1 MFGYVKPFPPELK
14 VKEYDF
20 YRSVYCGLCR
30 ALGRRIALCAELTL
44 SYDIVFLALLLMS
57 LKDDQ
62 TEIKLRRCGIH
73 PLKKR
78 PVLEINPSLTE
89 AAELGALLSYYKVID
104 DLHDCRGIRK
114 LTPLLLLPAVKY
126 IKKKINP
133 DNEFDQAIMSG
144 LEILNKLETEN
155 TVSVDAPAEAFG
167 NVMALVF
174 AHACGDGINR
184 RIGEVIGKHIGRW
197 IYIIDAL
204 DDLIKDKKR
213 GSYNPFIFSG
223 DISPINIESA
233 LIGEL
238 QNIEKA
244 VNLIDFRD
252 EGIENIIKNII
263 YLGMPR
269 RAKEIIEK
277 RKMPSDY
284 KSTQK
289 I

>member
-57 LKDDQ
+57 LKNEK
-62 TEIKLRRCGIH
+62 TEIKFRRCGVH

-78 PVLEINPSLTE
+78 PVLEINTSLIE
-89 AAELGALLSYYKVID
+89 AAEIGALLSYYKVID

-114 LTPLLLLPAVKY
+114 LTPLLLLPAIKY
-126 IKKKINP
+126 MKKKVNP
-133 DNEFDQAIMSG
+133 DKEFDQAIKSG

-155 TVSVDAPAEAFG
+155 TLSVDTPAEAFG
-167 NVMALVF
+167 NVMSVVF
-174 AHACGDGINR
+174 AYACGDGINR
-184 RIGEVIGKHIGRW
+184 RIGEVIGKYIGRW
-197 IYIIDAL
+197 IYIVDAL
-204 DDLIKDKKR
+204 DDIEKDKKS
-213 GSYNPFIFSG
+213 GSYNPFVFSD
-223 DISPINIESA
+223 DISPVHIETA

-252 EGIENIIKNII
+252 GGIENIIKNII
-263 YLGMPR
+263 YLGMPQ
-269 RAKEIIEK
+269 RAKEIMEK
-277 RKMPSDY
+277 RKLP
-284 KSTQK
+284 
-289 I
+289 